1 MCREGNAFRT
11 MPAPVLVVHSERDA
25 RELIMSVLQ
34 AAGHE
39 AAAFADPI
47 AALDVILA
55 GSRVRVLVTQDD
67 FGPGKLNGI
76 NLSLMLKVKGAGVK
90 TVLVGEPENQVHAE
104 DVAPFIPHPIDTG
117 LLAETVSR
125 LLAQSLG

>member
-1 MCREGNAFRT
+1 